1 MTFRLI
7 GAVVFGVIGWLLGTG
22 TEIVGGIFGAISGA
36 ISGVGV
42 FIVLGLLL
50 GLLVGPD
57 LKYLYSQFKK

>member
-22 TEIVGGIFGAISGA
+22 TEIVGGIFGAISG
-36 ISGVGV
+36 VGV